1 MRKLPLVLSAGVV
14 VRKLSATVVVAR
26 NQKPGKARQV
36 SHVGI
41 WWGRGTG
48 KGGRYLGEITLPG
61 VWTEAQALAE
71 FRKAPH
77 RWGQKDVPEVSSD
90 IDILLAGSVV
100 ARFYNAV
107 GAEYT
112 PETALAFFK
121 EKGHLFERG
130 PAYDLAVQCN
140 LAAA

>member
-1 MRKLPLVLSAGVV
+1 MRKIPLVLTAGVV

-26 NQKPGKARQV
+26 NTKPGKARQV
-36 SHVGI
+36 THVGI
-41 WWGRGTG
+41 WYGRGT

-61 VWTEAQALAE
+61 VWSEAQALQE

-77 RWGQKDVPEVSSD
+77 RWGQKDVPQVSSD

-112 PETALAFFK
+112 PESALAFFK
-121 EKGHLFERG
+121 ANGALFERG